1 MVSPAVSC
9 LILGG
14 SEERRRF
21 MDVVISQFDR
31 EYLDALIRYN
41 KALLQRNTLLKAE
54 VEPDDELMS
63 VWEEMMAQAGEAVYR
78 KRYEF
83 IMEFNQVFQS
93 FRGYGSHA
101 SFWISLSL
109 YC

>member
-1 MVSPAVSC
+1 M
-9 LILGG
+9 LIAGG

-54 VEPDDELMS
+54 VEPGGGVDGCLGRA
-63 VWEEMMAQAGEAVYR
+63 MAASGEVVYR
-78 KRYEF
+78 KRREL
-83 IMEFNQVFQS
+83 MSS
-93 FRGYGSHA
+93 FRCSSLIILIFLRAA
-101 SFWISLSL
+101 SR
-109 YC
+109 